1 MADTVYNIHDRGYTK
16 LFSNLTIFKQLLF
29 SFVEESWVDELDFNT
44 AERINKS
51 FISDSY
57 KHRTSDIL
65 YKVKLRGKDIYLVIL
80 TEFQSSVDRF
90 MALRVLHYIT
100 CFYMDYIETKRKEM
114 DNRKDAG
121 YLLPA
126 IFPIVLYN
134 GTEDWTAPVDIADLI
149 QQHELL
155 DLGEYKLNFKYF
167 KISENTF
174 SQEALLKMHNIVST
188 LFLAETNYDID
199 LLVQEMLGLFE
210 HEEDKRAISLLFNWF
225 MQLWKNDKISRE
237 DYDKLDEVYRSA
249 EEVKT
254 MLEATIVTYKQK
266 LVNQGIE
273 QGRIEG
279 REEGRLMERRSM
291 LVGTAGYIYKLSDD
305 HKATLKEELNAIDSI
320 EPLIELTNMCLD
332 RTPFDEFRDRLNE
345 MLAE

>member
-29 SFVEESWVDELDFNT
+29 SFVKESWVYELDFDT

-114 DNRKDAG
+114 DNRADAG

-134 GTEDWTAPVDIADLI
+134 GAEDWTAPIKIADLI
-149 QQHELL
+149 QQHALL
-155 DLGEYKLNFKYF
+155 DLGEYKLNFKHF
-167 KISENTF
+167 KIAENTF
-174 SQEALLKMHNIVST
+174 DRETLLKMQNIVST

-199 LLVQEMLGLFE
+199 LLAQEMMALFE
-210 HEEDKRAISLLFNWF
+210 HEDDKHAVSLLFNWF
-225 MQLWKNDKISRE
+225 MQLWKNDKISQE
-237 DYDKLDEVYRSA
+237 DFDTLDEVYRSA

-254 MLEATIVTYKQK
+254 MLETTIINYKQR
-266 LVNQGIE
+266 LYEEGREEGIE
-273 QGRIEG
+273 QGRLI
-279 REEGRLMERRSM
+279 ERRSM
-291 LVGTAGYIYKLSDD
+291 VVGTAGYIYKLSDQR
-305 HKATLKEELNAIDSI
+305 KAILKEELTMIDSMD
-320 EPLIELTNMCLD
+320 ELIELNNMCLD
-332 RTPFDEFRDRLNE
+332 RKPFDKFRERLHE
-345 MLAE
+345 VLDAE